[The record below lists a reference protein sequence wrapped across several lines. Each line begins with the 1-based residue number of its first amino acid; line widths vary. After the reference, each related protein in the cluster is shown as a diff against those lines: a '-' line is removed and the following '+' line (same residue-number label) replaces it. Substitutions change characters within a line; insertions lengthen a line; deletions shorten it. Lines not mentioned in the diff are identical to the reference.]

1 MIILHG
7 ASASPFVRKVLVALA
22 LKGLS
27 FEQIQQ
33 IPFTRDAVYR
43 KINPLGKIPTLQDG
57 ELTICDSTV
66 ICEYLEDAYT
76 RPALYPANAA
86 DRAKARWYEQLGGSR
101 VAELAAGIFFQRFM
115 RPMVLKQETDEELV
129 KKIIDKQLPPI
140 LDYLESQVPAEGFIF
155 GDFMIADM
163 SLMSPFVNAGYAGYE
178 IDGTRW
184 PVLSDFVER
193 VKAQPAVKKVLVAEA
208 DLMGR
213 GSEAPI
219 TD

>member
-22 LKGLS
+22 LKELP

-33 IPFTRDAVYR
+33 IPFTKDPVYR
-43 KINPLGKIPTLQDG
+43 NINPLEKIPTLQDG

-66 ICEYLEDAYT
+66 ICEYLEDAYP
-76 RPALYPANAA
+76 RPALYPDNAVDKA
-86 DRAKARWYEQLGGSR
+86 RARWYEELGGTR

-115 RPMVLKQETDEELV
+115 RPMVLKQEADEELV
-129 KKIIDKQLPPI
+129 KKIIEKQLPPI

-155 GDFMIADM
+155 GDFMIADV

-178 IDGTRW
+178 IDSTRW
-184 PVLSDFVER
+184 PVFCDFVGR
-193 VKAQPAVKKVLVAEA
+193 VKSHPVVNQILVAEA
-208 DLMGR
+208 ALMGR
-213 GSEAPI
+213 S
-219 TD
+219 

>member
-22 LKGLS
+22 LKELP

-33 IPFTRDAVYR
+33 IPFTRDPVYR
-43 KINPLGKIPTLQDG
+43 NINPLEKIPALQDG

-66 ICEYLEDAYT
+66 ICEYLEDAYP
-76 RPALYPANAA
+76 RSALYPDNAVDKA
-86 DRAKARWYEQLGGSR
+86 RARWYEELGGTR

-140 LDYLESQVPAEGFIF
+140 LDYLEAQVPAEGFIF
-155 GDFMIADM
+155 GDFMIADI

-178 IDGTRW
+178 IDSARW
-184 PVLSDFVER
+184 PVFCDFVER
-193 VKAQPAVKKVLVAEA
+193 VKSHPVVNQILVAEA
-208 DLMGR
+208 ALMGR
-213 GSEAPI
+213 G
-219 TD
+219 

>member
-22 LKGLS
+22 LKELP

-33 IPFTRDAVYR
+33 IPFTRDPVYR
-43 KINPLGKIPTLQDG
+43 NINPLEKIPALQDG

-66 ICEYLEDAYT
+66 ICEYLEDAYP
-76 RPALYPANAA
+76 RSALYPDNAVDKA
-86 DRAKARWYEQLGGSR
+86 RARWYEELGGTR

-140 LDYLESQVPAEGFIF
+140 LDYLEAQVPAEGFIF
-155 GDFMIADM
+155 GDFMIADI

-178 IDGTRW
+178 IDSARW
-184 PVLSDFVER
+184 PVFCDFVER
-193 VKAQPAVKKVLVAEA
+193 VKAHPVVNQILVAEA
-208 DLMGR
+208 ALMGL
-213 GSEAPI
+213 G
-219 TD
+219 

>member
-22 LKGLS
+22 LKGLP

-43 KINPLGKIPTLQDG
+43 KINPLEKIPTLQDG

-66 ICEYLEDAYT
+66 ICEYLEDAY
-76 RPALYPANAA
+76 PGSALYPDNAV
-86 DRAKARWYEQLGGSR
+86 DKAKARWYEELGGTR

-140 LDYLESQVPAEGFIF
+140 LDYLETQVPEKDFIF
-155 GDFMIADM
+155 DNFMIADI
-163 SLMSPFVNAGYAGYE
+163 SLVSPFVNAGYAGYE
-178 IDGTRW
+178 TDSTRW
-184 PVLSDFVER
+184 PIFSSFVER
-193 VKAQPAVKKVLVAEA
+193 VSSYPIVNQILAAEA
-208 DLMGR
+208 AAMGR
-213 GSEAPI
+213 G
-219 TD
+219 